1 MTRLRPF
8 LPFLAVGIG
17 IAVFSMM
24 DAVMKSASLQAG
36 AYNAVLWRSGIGS
49 LIMLPVWRLAGGR
62 WPARAVLKVHALRS
76 VVVAGMAT
84 LFFWGLVRMPM
95 AEAMALSFIAP
106 LIALYLAA
114 VLLGERI
121 RSRAVVGSVLGLAG
135 VCVIA
140 AGQFGDG
147 RADASPWGLAAVLAS
162 AVLYAWNLIL
172 QRQQALLAAPT
183 EVAFFQHFFVGLA
196 LLVAAPW
203 LAQVPSRAAFGDIAG
218 GAALATASLMFLSWG
233 YARAEAQALVPIE
246 YTGFVWAMLFGW
258 LWFAEPVTATTLG
271 GALLIVSGCWIAVRK
286 ASERQ
291 IPASAP

>member
-8 LPFLAVGIG
+8 LPFLAVGVG
-17 IAVFSMM
+17 IAIFSMM
-24 DAVMKSASLQAG
+24 DALMKSASIQAG
-36 AYNAVLWRSGIGS
+36 AYNAVLWRSAIGS
-49 LIMLPVWRLAGGR
+49 LITWPIWRLAGGR
-62 WPARAVLKVHALRS
+62 WPARAVVKVHALRAS
-76 VVVAGMAT
+76 VIAGMAT

-114 VLLGERI
+114 VMLGERI
-121 RSRAVVGSVLGLAG
+121 RRRAVAGSVLSLAG
-135 VCVIA
+135 VLAIA

-147 RADASPWGLAAVLAS
+147 RTTASPWGLAAVLAS

-172 QRQQALLAAPT
+172 QRRQALLAEPT

-203 LAQVPSRAAFGDIAG
+203 LALVPSLTALADIAA
-218 GAALATASLMFLSWG
+218 GAALATASLMFLTWG

-246 YTGFVWAMLFGW
+246 YTGFIWAVLLGW
-258 LWFAEPVTATTLG
+258 LWFAEPVTNATLG
-271 GALLIVSGCWIAVRK
+271 GAVLIVAGCWIAVGTPSR
-286 ASERQ
+286 RR
-291 IPASAP
+291 PASAAP